1 MHSKL
6 HFSIFVAK
14 LRNIML
20 KAVLFDMD
28 GVIVDTEPLHRKA
41 YHQMFDDVNLV
52 VNSDLYESF
61 TGQSTI
67 NICKRLVEHFN
78 LSDAPEHLMRLK
90 RKHYKYLF
98 AHDDELA
105 LIDGVLDVIKDYHAN
120 NVTLVVAS
128 SASMTGINQIFER
141 FDLNQYFSAKF
152 SGADLEKSKPHP
164 EIFIKA
170 AQSTGYNKS
179 ECMVIEDSTN
189 GIKAAHAAGIFCT
202 AFKSEHST
210 GQDYSLAD
218 IVISSFEDIAYNKQA
233 DFFRN

>member
-1 MHSKL
+1 
-6 HFSIFVAK
+6 
-14 LRNIML
+14 ML

-41 YHQMFDDVNLV
+41 YHQMFDDVNIKV
-52 VNSDLYESF
+52 DTTLYESF

-67 NICKRLVEHFN
+67 NICKRLVDHFKLN
-78 LSDAPEHLMRLK
+78 DSPEYLMGLK

-98 AHDDELA
+98 INDAELA
-105 LIDGVLDVIKDYHAN
+105 LIDGVLKRIKDYHSN
-120 NVTLVVAS
+120 GITLVVAS
-128 SASMTGINQIFER
+128 SASMNGINEIFER
-141 FDLNQYFSAKF
+141 FKLNQYFSAKF
-152 SGADLEKSKPHP
+152 SGADLKKSKPHP

-170 AQSTGYNKS
+170 AKSTGFSKS

-202 AFKSEHST
+202 AFKSKHSS

-218 IVISSFEDIAYNKQA
+218 KVISNFAEISYEKIK
-233 DFFRN
+233 RMH